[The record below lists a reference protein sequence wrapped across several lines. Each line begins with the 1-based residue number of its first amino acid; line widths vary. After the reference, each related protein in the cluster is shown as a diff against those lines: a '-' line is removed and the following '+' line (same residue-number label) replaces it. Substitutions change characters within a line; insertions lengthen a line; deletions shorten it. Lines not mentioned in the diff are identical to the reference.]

1 VIAALVLAAGES
13 TRMGR
18 LKALLP
24 WAGTTLLEYAL
35 RELAASRVDAR
46 IVVVG
51 HAADELT
58 PIVARAGARAVL
70 NPRYRDGRA
79 TSIAAGVAALP
90 PQTAHVLIASVDQPR
105 PRAVVDAL
113 ISAHLAGGASISRA
127 VHGQKHGHPT
137 IFAAALL
144 GELAR
149 VDEASEGMK
158 SVLRRHADAIQDVEV
173 DDPAVLLNLNTPDEY
188 VAALNRG

>member
-1 VIAALVLAAGES
+1 VLAALLLAAGES

-24 WAGTTLLEYAL
+24 WQGTTLLEYAL
-35 RELAASRVDAR
+35 RELGASRVDATW
-46 IVVVG
+46 VVLG
-51 HAADELT
+51 HAAEELS
-58 PIVARAGARAVL
+58 PIVARAGASPVQ
-70 NPRYRDGRA
+70 NPRYREGRA
-79 TSIAAGVAALP
+79 TSIAAGAAALP
-90 PQTAHVLIASVDQPR
+90 PTTTHLLVASVDQPR

-113 ISAHLAGGASISRA
+113 ISAHLAADASISRA
-127 VHGQKHGHPT
+127 VHAGKHGHPT

-144 GELAR
+144 EELRR

-158 SVLRRHADAIQDVEV
+158 SVLRRHAEAIQDVEI

-188 VAALNRG
+188 AAALNRG

>member
-1 VIAALVLAAGES
+1 VIAALLLAAGES

-24 WAGTTLLEYAL
+24 WQGTTLLEYAL
-35 RELAASRVDAR
+35 RELGASRVDAL
-46 IVVVG
+46 VVVLG
-51 HAADELT
+51 HAAEELD

-70 NPRYRDGRA
+70 NPRYREGRA

-90 PQTAHVLIASVDQPR
+90 PDTSHVLIASVDQPR
-105 PRAVVDAL
+105 PRAAVDAL
-113 ISAHLAGGASISRA
+113 ISAHLADGRPISRA
-127 VHGQKHGHPT
+127 VHGRRHGHPT

-144 GELAR
+144 DELGR

-158 SVLRRHADAIQDVEV
+158 SVLRGHADAIQDVEIG
-173 DDPAVLLNLNTPDEY
+173 DPVVLLNLNTPDEY
-188 VAALNRG
+188 AAALNPG

>member
-1 VIAALVLAAGES
+1 VIAALLLAAGES

-24 WAGTTLLEYAL
+24 WQGTTLLEYAL
-35 RELAASRVDAR
+35 RELGASRVEATL
-46 IVVVG
+46 VVLG
-51 HAADELT
+51 HAAEELR
-58 PIVARAGARAVL
+58 PVVARAGVGSVQ
-70 NPRYRDGRA
+70 NPRYREGRA

-90 PQTAHVLIASVDQPR
+90 PTTTDLLVASVDQPR

-113 ISAHLAGGASISRA
+113 ISAHLAADAPISRA
-127 VHGQKHGHPT
+127 VHGGKHGHPT

-144 GELAR
+144 DELRR
-149 VDEASEGMK
+149 VDEASEGLK
-158 SVLRRHADAIQDVEV
+158 SILRRHAGAIQDVEI

-188 VAALNRG
+188 AAALKRG